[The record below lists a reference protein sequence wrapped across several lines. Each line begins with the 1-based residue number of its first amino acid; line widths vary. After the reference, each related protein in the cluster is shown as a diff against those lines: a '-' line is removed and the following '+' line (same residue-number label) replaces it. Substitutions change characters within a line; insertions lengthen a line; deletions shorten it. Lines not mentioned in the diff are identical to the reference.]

1 MKVEVTGL
9 AWAVRFREV
18 RTVSVDV
25 VNTELNFVIIN
36 SVLFNL

>member
-9 AWAVRFREV
+9 AWAVRFRKV